1 MYFNKKLLFLFI
13 LITTFILFMLL
24 NINFDINNVL
34 AKKHILYPDISS
46 SQSIGQSQSS
56 NQNLKCGSGSNI
68 LSGSCINTS
77 IQNQINIG
85 SNNGY

>member
-1 MYFNKKLLFLFI
+1 MS
-13 LITTFILFMLL
+13 
-24 NINFDINNVL
+24 NINNINNVM
-34 AKKHILYPDISS
+34 AKKHNLYPDIS

-68 LSGSCINTS
+68 LPGSCINFS
-77 IQNQINIG
+77 NQNQINAG